1 MIYDLNKIKKDHSF
15 DSYDLIIIGSGPAG
29 ISLATKFLGTN
40 LKVLVAEGGS
50 EKQTKISSDIYK
62 GEVIGD
68 KYYDL
73 DVTRVRSFGGS
84 SNIWSGWCRNLD
96 SHDFLAKKGF
106 EVTKWPIKK
115 SDLDPYLFEACEIL
129 QIDNKF
135 ESIFLD
141 RNYGIKRIN
150 FNFSPPVNFGIKY
163 KDAFKDKNLDLLL
176 NANFMDFSKIG
187 NKISSAKFLSYDN
200 NKFVISSRVFVLATG
215 GIENSRLLLSINKN
229 HKFLFFDQNMPIGKY
244 WMEHPHY
251 TIGEA
256 LVPTAWKN
264 RFLTISE
271 SMQSKLGILNCG
283 IRFQGLSGEG
293 IKDKIKQIS
302 CLAPRTGDFL
312 FKLARKELICE
323 TIIRAAW
330 EQEPVADN
338 RIELSSNQKDRFGIP
353 RPILYYKKNKNDL
366 KTIRKTIEQIALY
379 GLNKSF
385 GRLKIND
392 FIFGKTNY
400 PDDDEIGGNHH
411 MGGTRMSDNMK
422 NGVVD
427 KNLKIHDKE
436 NLYIAGSSV
445 FPSGGHANPTLT
457 IVQLSLRLADHLN
470 ETSFRKDTL

>member
-1 MIYDLNKIKKDHSF
+1 MKS
-15 DSYDLIIIGSGPAG
+15 
-29 ISLATKFLGTN
+29 
-40 LKVLVAEGGS
+40 
-50 EKQTKISSDIYK
+50 Q
-62 GEVIGD
+62 
-68 KYYDL
+68 
-73 DVTRVRSFGGS
+73 
-84 SNIWSGWCRNLD
+84 
-96 SHDFLAKKGF
+96 
-106 EVTKWPIKK
+106 KWPIKK

-293 IKDKIKQIS
+293 IKDK
-302 CLAPRTGDFL
+302 
-312 FKLARKELICE
+312 
-323 TIIRAAW
+323 
-330 EQEPVADN
+330 
-338 RIELSSNQKDRFGIP
+338 
-353 RPILYYKKNKNDL
+353 
-366 KTIRKTIEQIALY
+366 
-379 GLNKSF
+379 
-385 GRLKIND
+385 
-392 FIFGKTNY
+392 
-400 PDDDEIGGNHH
+400 
-411 MGGTRMSDNMK
+411 
-422 NGVVD
+422 
-427 KNLKIHDKE
+427 
-436 NLYIAGSSV
+436 
-445 FPSGGHANPTLT
+445 
-457 IVQLSLRLADHLN
+457 
-470 ETSFRKDTL
+470 